1 MVNSRITT
9 IQEYSTYTYVPDIVA
24 KKTLIRDKI
33 VQYFE
38 NEIRDKLEAEV
49 DVPLIYTLDFYVS
62 PDLSKIFLIEV
73 NEVNNRR
80 RRRIYQR

>member
-24 KKTLIRDKI
+24 KKILIRDKI